1 MLEVQIEENKSI
13 NLIVKKLETKVI
25 ELSDER
31 ERYLSELLKNK
42 GEQAERF
49 D

>member
-13 NLIVKKLETKVI
+13 NLIVKKLEAKVV
-25 ELSDER
+25 ELSDEK

-42 GEQAERF
+42 SE
-49 D
+49 